1 MDIRRDFMQNNN
13 EINKLKEMVYDQVLD
28 EVGLGHFYRFIMPEE
43 VLVGPGCARKVG
55 KEAAE
60 LGKTALLVTDRGI
73 IDLHLHNSII
83 RSLEKEDIEIKIF
96 DQVQSD
102 PDDKIIKNGVKFAE
116 ENNVNFII
124 GLGGGSSLDAA
135 KAISFMINNPLPI
148 SQYEGSNKIKNKGLP
163 LIAITTTA
171 GTGSEVSAST
181 VVTDSSKNK
190 KMVISS
196 KYLVPQIAVI
206 DAKLTVGL
214 PASITAATGI
224 DVLVHVLEAYLS
236 KDSMTISRALADHSI
251 KYVMENLAQAVG
263 NGNDIEARH
272 RMCIASLMAGMA
284 FSNVGLGACH
294 ATAHQLGTTYKIP
307 HGVANAIMLPS
318 VLRFNKMVSKKE
330 IAELAHVVGAR
341 TEGLTTREAA
351 EAVINEIELLISEL
365 NLPQTIREIG
375 GKKENFKSM
384 AEDALN
390 DPTLSTNPRQADL
403 EEIITIYENAF

>member
-224 DVLVHVLEAYLS
+224 DVLVHALEAYLS

-390 DPTLSTNPRQADL
+390 DPTLSTNPRQANL